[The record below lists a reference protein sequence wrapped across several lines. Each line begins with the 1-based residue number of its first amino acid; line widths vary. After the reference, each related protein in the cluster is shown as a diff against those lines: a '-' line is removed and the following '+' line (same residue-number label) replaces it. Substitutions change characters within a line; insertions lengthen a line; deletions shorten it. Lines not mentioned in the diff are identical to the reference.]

1 MLAGKVSSKGQVT
14 LPAEVRRRLGLK
26 PGSVVRYFLEGDRAI
41 LRKVDATDAAFLKL
55 GEAAFQDWASPEA
68 DEAFRDL

>member
-1 MLAGKVSSKGQVT
+1 VLVGKVLSKGQVT

-26 PGSVVRYFLEGDRAI
+26 PGSVVRYAVEGDRAI
-41 LRKVDATDAAFLKL
+41 LWKVDPSDAAFLRL
-55 GEAAFQDWASPEA
+55 GEEAFKAWASPEA